1 MMERD
6 SRIDLNLF
14 RVLDAIYTQGGVSA
28 AARVLHLTQPAVT
41 HALRRLRDQ
50 LGDPL
55 FVRQGNR
62 LLPTDKVRAMMP
74 AVQGHLKGLLAST
87 YAQPSF
93 DPSRLQM
100 EFVIGFRD
108 ILESIAL
115 PGLMASIG
123 RDAPGVRVV
132 SRRVAADEVERELST
147 GALDLAV
154 DRPLRAGERISHRRL
169 LDETLVVVMRRDHP
183 LSQQLRRA
191 DYLDA
196 QHVTVSPLG
205 ESSALDA
212 LMGQNG
218 MFREV
223 RMVAQHYF
231 SACQIAAASELL
243 LTVPKAYADHLAP
256 LLPIA
261 IQPLPVRIKAIPIL
275 AYWHDSKDNDRAHR
289 WFRERLVKS
298 ITVAMQA
305 SSQ

>member
-1 MMERD
+1 MERD
-6 SRIDLNLF
+6 GRIDLNLF
-14 RVLDAIYTQGGVSA
+14 RVLDAIYTHGGVSA

-41 HALRRLRDQ
+41 HALRRLRDH

-74 AVQGHLKGLLAST
+74 SVQAHLKGLLAST
-87 YAQPSF
+87 HAQPIF
-93 DPSRLQM
+93 DPSQLQM

-115 PGLMASIG
+115 PRLMASIG
-123 RDAPGVRVV
+123 SEAPGVRVV
-132 SRRVAADEVERELST
+132 SRRVAADDVERDLGT

-169 LDETLVVVMRRDHP
+169 LDETLAVVMRRDHP
-183 LSQQLRRA
+183 LAQQLRRN
-191 DYLDA
+191 DYLAA

-205 ESSALDA
+205 ESSALDT
-212 LMGQNG
+212 LLGQNG

-231 SACQIAAASELL
+231 SACEIAAASDLL
-243 LTVPKAYADHLAP
+243 LTVPKAYADHLAV

-261 IQPLPVRIKAIPIL
+261 LQPLPVRIRAIPIL
-275 AYWHDSKDNDRAHR
+275 AYWHDSKDDDQAHR

-298 ITVAMQA
+298 ITGAMQ
-305 SSQ
+305 STPP

>member
-1 MMERD
+1 MERD
-6 SRIDLNLF
+6 GRIDLNLF

-74 AVQGHLKGLLAST
+74 AVQAHLKGLLAST
-87 YAQPSF
+87 HAQPVF
-93 DPSRLQM
+93 DPSQLQM

-115 PGLMASIG
+115 PRLMASIG
-123 RDAPGVRVV
+123 SEAPGVRVV
-132 SRRVAADEVERELST
+132 SRRVAAEDVERDLGT

-169 LDETLVVVMRRDHP
+169 LDETLAVVMRRDHP
-183 LSQQLRRA
+183 LANQLRRS
-191 DYLDA
+191 DYLAA

-205 ESSALDA
+205 ESSALDT
-212 LMGQNG
+212 LLGQNG

-231 SACQIAAASELL
+231 SACQIAAASDLL
-243 LTVPKAYADHLAP
+243 LTVPKAYADHLAA

-261 IQPLPVRIKAIPIL
+261 LQPLPVRIRAIPIL
-275 AYWHDSKDNDRAHR
+275 ACWHDSKDDDQPHR

-298 ITVAMQA
+298 ITGAMQ
-305 SSQ
+305 STPR

>member
-1 MMERD
+1 MERD

-74 AVQGHLKGLLAST
+74 AVQGHLKGLMAS
-87 YAQPSF
+87 AHVQPSF
-93 DPSRLQM
+93 DPARLQT

-123 RDAPGVRVV
+123 REAPGVRVV
-132 SRRVAADEVERELST
+132 SRRVAADEVERELGT

-154 DRPLRAGERISHRRL
+154 DRPLRAGDAISHRRL

-183 LSQQLRRA
+183 LSRALRRA
-191 DYLDA
+191 DYLAA

-205 ESSALDA
+205 EASALDT
-212 LMGQNG
+212 LLGQNG

-231 SACQIAAASELL
+231 SACQISAASDLL
-243 LTVPKAYADHLAP
+243 LTVPKAYADHLAR

-261 IQPLPVRIKAIPIL
+261 MQPLPVRIKAIPIL
-275 AYWHDSKDNDRAHR
+275 AYWHASKDSDQAHR

-298 ITVAMQA
+298 ITAAMQA
-305 SSQ
+305 SPQ

>member
-1 MMERD
+1 MERD

-14 RVLDAIYTQGGVSA
+14 RVLDAIYTHGGVSA

-41 HALRRLRDQ
+41 HALRRLRDH

-74 AVQGHLKGLLAST
+74 SVQAHLKGLLAST
-87 YAQPSF
+87 HTQPIF
-93 DPSRLQM
+93 DPSQLQM

-115 PGLMASIG
+115 PRLMASIG
-123 RDAPGVRVV
+123 TEAPGVRVV
-132 SRRVAADEVERELST
+132 SRRVAADDVERDLGT

-169 LDETLVVVMRRDHP
+169 LVETLAVVMRRDHP
-183 LSQQLRRA
+183 LAHQLRRS
-191 DYLDA
+191 DYLAA

-205 ESSALDA
+205 ESSALDT
-212 LMGQNG
+212 LLGQNG

-231 SACQIAAASELL
+231 SACEIAAASDLL
-243 LTVPKAYADHLAP
+243 LTVPKAYADHLAA

-261 IQPLPVRIKAIPIL
+261 LQPLPVRIRAIPIL
-275 AYWHDSKDNDRAHR
+275 AYWHDSKEDDQAHR

-298 ITVAMQA
+298 ITGAMQ
-305 SSQ
+305 STPR